1 MTTPFKMKGFSGF
14 GNSPVKNDAKYNEDI
29 KKAYYHEH
37 LSGKRPGSKVSEY
50 YRKKFGPGTEYEAA
64 HKRIGR
70 TGSELT
76 EMFNAV
82 TKDD

>member
-1 MTTPFKMKGFSGF
+1 MNTPFKMKGFGGF
-14 GNSPVKNDAKYNEDI
+14 GNSPVKNDAKFKEDV

-37 LSGKRPGSKVSEY
+37 LSKGRP
-50 YRKKFGPGTEYEAA
+50 KKFGSGTEFEAA

-76 EMFNAV
+76 EMFNDV